1 MSEGP
6 SSNRLRSLVGLALLA
21 ALFVGA
27 WFVLSALRRSAAL
40 QDCYASGRRDWV
52 TIDGTG
58 THVKR

>member
-21 ALFVGA
+21 ALFAGG
-27 WFVLSALRRSAAL
+27 WFVLNELRRSAAL
-40 QDCYASGRRDWV
+40 QDCYASGRRDCV

>member
-21 ALFVGA
+21 ALFAGG
-27 WFVLSALRRSAAL
+27 WFVLNELRRSAAL
-40 QDCYASGRRDWV
+40 QDCYASGRRECV

-58 THVKR
+58 THVNR